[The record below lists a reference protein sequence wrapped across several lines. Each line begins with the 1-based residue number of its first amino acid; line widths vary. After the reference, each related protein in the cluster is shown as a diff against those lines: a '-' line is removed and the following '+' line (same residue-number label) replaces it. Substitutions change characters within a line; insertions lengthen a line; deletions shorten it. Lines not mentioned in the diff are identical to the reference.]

1 MGRGYGVRGV
11 YGWEGRWVG
20 GWGIWCLGGGG
31 SIASLGTRGPKVW
44 KLRGVKV
51 KGWCWLDGGR

>member
-20 GWGIWCLGGGG
+20 EWGIWCLGGG
-31 SIASLGTRGPKVW
+31 SIASLGTRGPKVG
-44 KLRGVKV
+44 KLWGVKV
-51 KGWCWLDGGR
+51 KGWCWLDGGC